1 MGKMDWDLWISRCK
15 LLYIEWINNK
25 VLMCSTGNYI
35 QYLPINHNGK
45 EYKKECVLYIYIYIY
60 IYILPP
66 GMPIIHKGII
76 YIYIYIYG
84 IYMCVYIYI
93 AYIVHPR

>member
-35 QYLPINHNGK
+35 QYLPINPNGK
-45 EYKKECVLYIYIYIY
+45 EYKKECVLYIFLYIYIY
-60 IYILPP
+60 IKIY
-66 GMPIIHKGII
+66 IIHIL
-76 YIYIYIYG
+76 YTTWDAHYT
-84 IYMCVYIYI
+84 
-93 AYIVHPR
+93 

>member
-35 QYLPINHNGK
+35 QYLPINPNGK
-45 EYKKECVLYIYIYIY
+45 EYKKECVYNHLGCPLYITAFIYIYNT
-60 IYILPP
+60 
-66 GMPIIHKGII
+66 
-76 YIYIYIYG
+76 
-84 IYMCVYIYI
+84 